1 MQVIIDEVVSRV
13 RAIEGGANL
22 SPDTLRGIVSAVM
35 DAVDARERN
44 RNNKD
49 EEHSTRNF
57 QQRNQPWNR

>member
-13 RAIEGGANL
+13 RAVEGGTSL
-22 SPDTLRGIVSAVM
+22 SPETLRGIVSAGM

-44 RNNKD
+44 RQNRD

>member
-13 RAIEGGANL
+13 RAVDGGSSL
-22 SPDTLRGIVSAVM
+22 SQETVRGIVSAVVEAM
-35 DAVDARERN
+35 EARERHRDN
-44 RNNKD
+44 RD